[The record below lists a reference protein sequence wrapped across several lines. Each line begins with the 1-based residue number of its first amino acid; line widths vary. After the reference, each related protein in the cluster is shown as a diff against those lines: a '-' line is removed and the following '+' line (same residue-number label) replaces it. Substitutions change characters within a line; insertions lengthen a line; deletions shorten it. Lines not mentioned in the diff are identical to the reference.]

1 MMTFIAGM
9 IVGAGIMLVAM
20 ALCIAAGRADEWEE
34 RNRRDEERMESL
46 KESDR
51 AG

>member
-20 ALCIAAGRADEWEE
+20 ALCVAAGKDDEWEE
-34 RNRRDEERMESL
+34 RNGRDEE
-46 KESDR
+46 
-51 AG
+51 